1 MNLYI
6 RKLTAADRQ
15 QASCNLEG
23 YWGIFEGNRVA
34 AIDRDPAA
42 LEKILEDVHG
52 EPGTDCED
60 CRVSN
65 NKFPTRIQNTAD
77 VLDRLS
83 RILDAAD
90 TGAGGTFP
98 SYLAAHLMKT
108 GKELEEITLGELQQI
123 ALTAAERADASA
135 REVRALCAG
144 Y

>member
-1 MNLYI
+1 M
-6 RKLTAADRQ
+6 
-15 QASCNLEG
+15 
-23 YWGIFEGNRVA
+23 
-34 AIDRDPAA
+34 
-42 LEKILEDVHG
+42 
-52 EPGTDCED
+52 
-60 CRVSN
+60 SN

-98 SYLAAHLMKT
+98 GYLAAHLMET

-123 ALTAAERADASA
+123 ALTAAERADANA
-135 REVRALCAG
+135 REIRALCAG